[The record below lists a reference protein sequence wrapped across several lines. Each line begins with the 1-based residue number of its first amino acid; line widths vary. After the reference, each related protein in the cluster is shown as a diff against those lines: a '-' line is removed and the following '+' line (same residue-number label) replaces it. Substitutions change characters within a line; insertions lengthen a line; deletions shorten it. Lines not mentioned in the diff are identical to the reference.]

1 MLQLLPQAAAIEITE
16 AELTNFI
23 SNDNCVKWEEETT
36 AVEVISIAKL
46 RDAFL
51 ISNDNCVKWE
61 EETTAVEVNTIAK
74 LRDAFLMSKGF
85 NGSSP
90 EEFLCICK
98 VCRNCKLTL

>member
-16 AELTNFI
+16 AELTNF
-23 SNDNCVKWEEETT
+23 
-36 AVEVISIAKL
+36 
-46 RDAFL
+46 